1 MSNPTKVPVLKQQ
14 QARQPR
20 HQQQQQ
26 QAQPEDFSTEYL
38 HKPVEVVLV
47 GNAKLIG
54 SITGASRY
62 WFKVLVNGE
71 TIYIN
76 KAHVI
81 YVKPLQR

>member
-20 HQQQQQ
+20 HQQQQGRE
-26 QAQPEDFSTEYL
+26 PEDFSPEYL

-47 GNAKLIG
+47 GNAKVIG
-54 SITGASRY
+54 SITGVSRY

-81 YVKPLQR
+81 YVKPLQQR

>member
-14 QARQPR
+14 ARPR
-20 HQQQQQ
+20 HQQQQGRE
-26 QAQPEDFSTEYL
+26 PEDFSPEYL
-38 HKPVEVVLV
+38 HRPVEVWLV
-47 GNAKLIG
+47 NNAKVIG

-81 YVKPLQR
+81 YVKPLQQR